1 MDLSFRHDLWW
12 RRLPAS
18 PDDDGS
24 VTRIVLRP
32 RGAAP
37 GTRTQPDRVR
47 VDPAQGLVGDRW
59 LDEPERSRD
68 NQVSLIN
75 SRVALALAR
84 GSEERAARI
93 GDNLHVDLCLTEA
106 NLPVG
111 TRLHIGGAVLE
122 VSPQPHR
129 PCGKFHALLGATA
142 AKRVARA
149 NRRGLRG
156 RGVLCR
162 VVQAGEISLG
172 AGIRVERAV

>member
-18 PDDDGS
+18 PDDGGA
-24 VTRIVLRP
+24 VARIVQRP

-37 GTRTQPDRVR
+37 GARAILARARVTPE
-47 VDPAQGLVGDRW
+47 DGLVGDRW
-59 LDEPERSRD
+59 VDAPERSLD
-68 NQVSLIN
+68 NQVSLVN
-75 SRVALALAR
+75 SRVALALAA
-84 GSEERAARI
+84 GDAQRAAET
-93 GDNLHVDLCLTEA
+93 GDNLHVDLCLAEE

-111 TRLHIGGAVLE
+111 TRLHVGGAVLE

-129 PCGKFHALLGATA
+129 PCRKFHQRFGATA
-142 AKRVARA
+142 AQRVARA

-156 RGVLCR
+156 RGLLCR

-172 AGIRVERAV
+172 DAIRVERPA